1 MPTVP
6 RRQSGCPACSADVE
20 PACIGQ
26 QSEMRGC
33 NVTSGA
39 APRKDSGSLQIDCAA
54 ESVLLHAVL
63 SDSVQTCVHT
73 GIQGSRLEMP

>member
-1 MPTVP
+1 MPP
-6 RRQSGCPACSADVE
+6 RRQSGCPACSADDA

-39 APRKDSGSLQIDCAA
+39 APGKDTGSLQIDCAA
-54 ESVLLHAVL
+54 ELVHLRAVL
-63 SDSVQTCVHT
+63 SDSVRTCVHT
-73 GIQGSRLEMP
+73 GFQGLRLGMP